1 MIVYTPLDLPK
12 IEPDDWNVFWDIWNQ
27 YSGDLIKVISNG
39 THSVSDVGRNDVW
52 QGLDIFKN
60 STALNGWHAP
70 YYDIK
75 EQLPK
80 LYNTLISL
88 PISNIRQIRLVSSN
102 MQVDPHSDDVK
113 DKWVARAYFH
123 YTSPKE
129 QWFFTKPKDFYGNR
143 YYITRPNET
152 NWFAYNDKHC
162 WHATDYNPE
171 YPKILLQIFAD
182 SLSTNLIN
190 SSIEKYKDYT
200 IDYT

>member
-12 IEPDDWNVFWDIWNQ
+12 IEPDDWDVFWQIWNQ
-27 YSGDLIKVISNG
+27 YSGKLIKVRSNG
-39 THSVSDVGRNDVW
+39 SHSDAIVGRSDIW
-52 QGLDIFKN
+52 QGLDIYKN
-60 STALNGWHAP
+60 SNLHVWQAP
-70 YYDIK
+70 FYDIK

-88 PISNIRQIRLVSSN
+88 PISNIRQIRLVSSKL
-102 MQVDPHSDDVK
+102 QVDPHSDDVK
-113 DKWVARAYFH
+113 DIWVARAYFH

-129 QWFFTKPKDFYGNR
+129 QWFFTKPGDYYGER
-143 YYITRPNET
+143 SYITRPAET

-182 SLSTNLIN
+182 SLSKNLID

-200 IDYT
+200 INYT

>member
-27 YSGDLIKVISNG
+27 YSDKLIKVRSNG
-39 THSVSDVGRNDVW
+39 SHSDAIVGRSDIW
-52 QGLDIFKN
+52 QGLDIYKN
-60 STALNGWHAP
+60 SSLNIWLAP
-70 YYDIK
+70 FYDIK

-88 PISNIRQIRLVSSN
+88 PISNIQLIRLVSSKL
-102 MQVDPHSDDVK
+102 QVDPHSDDVK
-113 DKWVARAYFH
+113 DTWVARAYFH

-129 QWFFTKPKDFYGNR
+129 QWFFTKPGDYYGER
-143 YYITRPNET
+143 SYITRPTET

-182 SLSTNLIN
+182 SLSKNLID

-200 IDYT
+200 INYT

>member
-27 YSGDLIKVISNG
+27 YSDKLIKVRSNG
-39 THSVSDVGRNDVW
+39 THSNAIVGRSDIW
-52 QGLDIFKN
+52 QGLDIYKN
-60 STALNGWHAP
+60 SSFNVWQAQF
-70 YYDIK
+70 YDIK

-88 PISNIRQIRLVSSN
+88 PISNIQLIRLVSSN
-102 MQVDPHSDDVK
+102 LQVDPHSDNVK
-113 DKWVARAYFH
+113 DTWVARAYFH
-123 YTSPKE
+123 YTSPNE
-129 QWFFTKPKDFYGNR
+129 QWFFTKPGDYYGER
-143 YYITRPNET
+143 SYITRPTET
-152 NWFAYNDKHC
+152 NWFAYNDKYC

-182 SLSTNLIN
+182 SLSKNLID

-200 IDYT
+200 INYT